1 MNLVFVLP
9 VDVVV
14 NRSVDR
20 VFPRSAE
27 KHEDKDDEIKKSQ
40 LALCNVAL
48 MDVEKGNSHHE
59 NHGNHGQTVKDSDDE
74 GYRATDLSKDSQYQG
89 SLAPEAERVRE

>member
-9 VDVVV
+9 MDMVV

-20 VFPRSAE
+20 IFPRSAE
-27 KHEDKDDEIKKSQ
+27 EHEDKDDEIKKSQ

-48 MDVEKGNSHHE
+48 VNVEKGDSHHE
-59 NHGNHGQTVKDSDDE
+59 NHWNHGQTVKDSDDE
-74 GYRATDLSKDSQYQG
+74 CYRATDLSKDSQYQG
-89 SLAPEAERVRE
+89 SLASEAERVRE

>member
-9 VDVVV
+9 MDVVV

-20 VFPRSAE
+20 IFPRSAE
-27 KHEDKDDEIKKSQ
+27 EHEDKDDEIKKSQ

-48 MDVEKGNSHHE
+48 VNVEKGDSHHE
-59 NHGNHGQTVKDSDDE
+59 NHWNHGQTVKDSDDE
-74 GYRATDLSKDSQYQG
+74 GHRTSDFSKDSQYQG